1 MSLKRNSNS
10 LFLQDKE
17 IRNQLNNLSPST
29 LWDLLFLNESYMTL
43 KTNII
48 ENLKEIYL
56 DQDIKHEG
64 ISKDQYLKHPLRMVY
79 FTKRY
84 FPKSFSR
91 IYKLILFHNILE
103 VCDIN
108 DKVII
113 KVLGKEVLKYL
124 KILTVDRKMQSNF
137 NYLKDYYT
145 LIVGSPE
152 CLLVKVIDKYD
163 NLFDLKINSDINV
176 KKNYIKEVEIFLKP
190 RIDSKNVFNKVFLK
204 NISYNKNLLNE
215 K

>member
-103 VCDIN
+103 VCNIN
-108 DKVII
+108 DKVTHYTALRRYLITRSSVG
-113 KVLGKEVLKYL
+113 KVAYRTHKCPQIPPHV
-124 KILTVDRKMQSNF
+124 
-137 NYLKDYYT
+137 
-145 LIVGSPE
+145 
-152 CLLVKVIDKYD
+152 
-163 NLFDLKINSDINV
+163 
-176 KKNYIKEVEIFLKP
+176 
-190 RIDSKNVFNKVFLK
+190 
-204 NISYNKNLLNE
+204 
-215 K
+215 